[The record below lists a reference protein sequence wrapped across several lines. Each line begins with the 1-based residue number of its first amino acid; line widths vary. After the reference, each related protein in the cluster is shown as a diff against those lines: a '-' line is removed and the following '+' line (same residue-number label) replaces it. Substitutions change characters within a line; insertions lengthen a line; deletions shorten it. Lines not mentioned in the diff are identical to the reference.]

1 MSSFLS
7 AAWGADTPTA
17 PIWLMRQ
24 AGRYLP
30 EYRKLKERYGFW
42 RMCRTPEIAAEVTLQ
57 PVRRFP
63 LDAAIVFSDIMTPL
77 PPMGVDIGFDP
88 GPVIREPVRTPEAV
102 RRLRVPA
109 GDEVAP
115 FVADAIRLVRQACAV
130 PLIGFAGAPL
140 TLAAYL
146 VQGGGSADY
155 LEFRTW
161 LARNPRLAR
170 ELLDK
175 LTDVTIGYLRMQVG
189 AGAHA
194 VQVFDSWAG
203 IHHERGYAAFGL
215 PYAARV
221 LDALGGL
228 GVPRIYL
235 AVGASHLYPQI
246 ATLPAEVISVDW
258 RYRLNRCRLAMPGK
272 VIQGNLDPAVLLADD
287 QVIDAAAV
295 QLLRDGLGG
304 AHIFN
309 LGHGVLPATPPDAV
323 ARLADAVHRFS
334 REEVPFFTGRRRSIR
349 EIPATLP

>member
-1 MSSFLS
+1 MSNFLS
-7 AAWGADTPTA
+7 AAWGGDTPTA

-30 EYRKLKERYGFW
+30 EYRKVKERYGFW

-63 LDAAIVFSDIMTPL
+63 LDAAILFNDIMTPVPL
-77 PPMGVDIGFDP
+77 MGVHIDFDP
-88 GPVIREPVRTPEAV
+88 GPVIRQPIRTAEAV

-109 GDEVAP
+109 GDEIAP

-146 VQGGGSADY
+146 VQGGGSPDH
-155 LEFRTW
+155 LGFRSW
-161 LARNPRLAR
+161 LVHNPGLAR

-189 AGAHA
+189 AGAQA
-194 VQVFDSWAG
+194 VQIFDSWAG

-221 LDALGGL
+221 LDALAGL
-228 GVPRIYL
+228 RVPRIYL

-246 ATLPAEVISVDW
+246 ATLPAEVVSVDW
-258 RYRLNRCRLAMPGK
+258 RYRLSRCRLAMPGK
-272 VIQGNLDPAVLLADD
+272 VIQGNLDPAVLLAGDH
-287 QVIDAAAV
+287 VIEAAAV
-295 QLLRDGLGG
+295 QVLHDGLGG

-309 LGHGVLPATPPDAV
+309 LGHGVLPSTPPGAV
-323 ARLADAVHRFS
+323 ARLADTVHRFS
-334 REEVPFFTGRRRSIR
+334 RSSGL
-349 EIPATLP
+349 ATASAVSG